1 MISPKNAHMDTIFR
15 GIFDHVGLD
24 HSKKII
30 FGERVGCAYD
40 PVTKLEL
47 SP

>member
-24 HSKKII
+24 HSKKKII
-30 FGERVGCAYD
+30 FGERVGYD
-40 PVTKLEL
+40 PVTKLVL